1 MAIEIPIQDKTKR
14 PDYILIYGNPGT
26 GKTTSAWKYC
36 KMKGYNPI
44 VFDVNN
50 TNHTPMPNL
59 DIDFSKNHIV
69 ILKDLLKW
77 IPLIAKSEYDTIV
90 IEDTGRLIDSKLTPV
105 KANEKNKFA
114 KWEVRATAMSKLLD
128 CMVKSGLN
136 IIFIGQSDMIIKD
149 HENKDE
155 NETYSKPVVEIN
167 SIVNWAYYTYK
178 PNGLTFKWECT
189 KYRNE
194 PGVLYE

>member
-1 MAIEIPIQDKTKR
+1 MNVTIPIQDKSQR
-14 PDYILIYGNPGT
+14 QDIIMIYGNPGT

-44 VFDVNN
+44 VLDVNN
-50 TNHTPMPNL
+50 TNHTSMPNL
-59 DIDFSKNHIV
+59 DIDFSKNHV
-69 ILKDLLKW
+69 YILKELTRW
-77 IPLIAKSEYDTIV
+77 IPLLAKSEYDTIV
-90 IEDTGRLIDSKLTPV
+90 IEDTGRLIDSKLTPA

-114 KWEVRATAMSKLLD
+114 RWEVRATAMNQLID
-128 CMVKSGLN
+128 CLVKSKMN

-149 HENKDE
+149 HENKDD

-178 PNGLTFKWECT
+178 PDESTYKWTCT
-189 KYRNE
+189 KYRNS
-194 PGVLYE
+194 PGVLCE

>member
-1 MAIEIPIQDKTKR
+1 MEIPIADKSKR
-14 PDYILIYGNPGT
+14 PDIVMIYGNPGT
-26 GKTTSAWKYC
+26 GKTTSACRYC

-44 VFDVNN
+44 VLDVNN
-50 TNHTPMPNL
+50 TNHTSMPNL
-59 DIDFSKNHIV
+59 DIDFTKNHIV
-69 ILKDLLKW
+69 ILKELTKW
-77 IPLIAKSEYDTIV
+77 IPIIAKSEYDTIV
-90 IEDTGRLIDSKLTPV
+90 IEDTGRLIDTKLTPT

-114 KWEVRATAMSKLLD
+114 KWEVRAAAMSKLID
-128 CMVKSGLN
+128 CLMKSGLN
-136 IIFIGQSDMIIKD
+136 LIFIGQSDMIIKD

-178 PNGLTFKWECT
+178 PNELTFKWVCT
-189 KYRNE
+189 KYRNK